1 MGYLLR
7 QRDPEDERQVRI
19 SLTEEGRKLREGLT
33 EDGFPQ
39 TGLDPDDFVT
49 IQKAV
54 VALRNNLIRTTNA
67 DK

>member
-19 SLTEEGRKLREGLT
+19 SLTETGRQLRTELT

-39 TGLDPDDFVT
+39 TGLDPDDFAQMQQA
-49 IQKAV
+49 I